1 MLKAIKERFRIIEV
15 VRDENTIPREKC
27 TIE

>member
-15 VRDENTIPREKC
+15 VKDENTITREKT